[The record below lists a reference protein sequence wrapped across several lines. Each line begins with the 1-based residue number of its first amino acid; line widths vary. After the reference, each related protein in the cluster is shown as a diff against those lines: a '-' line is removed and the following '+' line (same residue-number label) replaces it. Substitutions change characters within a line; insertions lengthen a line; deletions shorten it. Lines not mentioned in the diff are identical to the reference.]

1 MNTTLLTIVS
11 MIAIS
16 TGASA
21 QLHTGD
27 ITLHVANSRVVTG
40 AGNPSTGTFVETR
53 IFGATLGNPFPNYTN
68 NPGFDC
74 LAGTFPVGSAVGFN
88 MLDQLLVWNGSTFVP
103 TGGEVMQ
110 VSFLSA
116 SATTSAGP
124 VAGFTVGVSGTGT
137 WHNHLGYLLQQGSSP
152 TIDSGV
158 YMLELEMYGT
168 APGYSASKPFFML
181 FRRNAAQAT
190 LDAAAAYVAANYLH
204 PALPGDANGDGLVNF
219 ADLNIVI
226 SAFNTSGA
234 DIPGDLDDDG
244 DVDFADLNEVL
255 SNFNT

>member
-1 MNTTLLTIVS
+1 MRLRT
-11 MIAIS
+11 IAIAVPLLL
-16 TGASA
+16 GAAARA
-21 QLHTGD
+21 QLHSGD
-27 ITLHVANSRVVTG
+27 VVLTVSEGRVVTG
-40 AGNPSTGTFVETR
+40 TGNPSSGTYAEAR

-88 MLDQLLVWNGSTFVP
+88 ILDRLLVWNGSSFEP

-116 SATTSAGP
+116 SATSGEGP
-124 VAGFTVGVSGTGT
+124 VQGFTVGVSGTGS
-137 WHNHLGYLLQQGSSP
+137 WHNHLGYLLQQGASP
-152 TIDSGV
+152 TFDNGV
-158 YMLELEMYGT
+158 YMLQLELFGA
-168 APGYSASKPFFML
+168 APNHAPSKPLFKL
-181 FRRNAAQAT
+181 FRRNAPQAD
-190 LDAAAAYVAANYLH
+190 LDAAAAYVAANLLN
-204 PALPGDANGDGLVNF
+204 PSLPGDANGDGVVNF

-226 SAFNTSGA
+226 SNFNTSGPG
-234 DIPGDLDDDG
+234 IPGDLDGDG